1 MRKHRFILA
10 ACLVVFSMTAVSCI
24 KDRIPGPDSGPG
36 SSPGKPTEE
45 NGFNVGFG
53 YVGGYVSD
61 NDKFEQDWASERE
74 ISLVTKHYFENGK
87 EITESIKVPLPWAWE
102 LGPQEWL
109 PRYTARNMAEIDA
122 ADWALAFNLTG
133 IKEKPGEHYFGLY
146 NRFTGIL
153 RVFYYLT
160 EDRVPS
166 HDGNDHMWNLG
177 LSKDL
182 IEHVTFQYAIPY
194 GEEASES
201 YKTALGGNDAVFQT
215 TALTAACS
223 NEGKVTP
230 AQGWWAYDID
240 MSAMRA
246 HDFFDSDRSLLRPG
260 MQVFNQDNVVLNS
273 VMHGTLDGSFGG
285 NMNMK
290 SLKGSGTTA
299 GGIVSGV
306 LGNYFNGM
314 FTNVK
319 ILDYMYDDKPLAPAV
334 TAFIGIALGTLGKG
348 MESSL
353 KKGAEDPDKLG
364 DFNGKINLTLD
375 ATIETVG
382 AIGGERTTLVPSPE
396 LNVATFV
403 NKVKGLG
410 EGVWNIEHH
419 PVIYV
424 VTDAFWGDKAK
435 FSSVEKV
442 TSEGRTA
449 YQLTLNP
456 DNVGIRLIS
465 FLDPTSIGGVHINP
479 NALPN
484 GVTGDI
490 SITTSYGVMKNCTP
504 GYTDGFR
511 KALGLEFNEPELTS
525 KSTFQTDDPSIGF
538 RIIKKAHADNL
549 FLTEIPEDQKA
560 FLGHRLTQQMV
571 GEKIHRRMFGASAYY
586 ANPNAG
592 TNDVDDAALVS
603 NPEVYLPVN
612 SANRLLFGID
622 VPDFVVSA
630 VMSLKAA
637 DDVLMFHSLRFIPRI
652 KFVKLGELQGIYD
665 DIVNRSKSLSAEGI
679 AYPHLNQD
687 LADIKAIIDNAK

>member
-24 KDRIPGPDSGPG
+24 KDRIPGPGSGPG

-319 ILDYMYDDKPLAPAV
+319 ILDFLYDDKPLAPAV

-679 AYPHLNQD
+679 AYPRLNQD

>member
-24 KDRIPGPDSGPG
+24 KDRIPGPGSGPG

-246 HDFFDSDRSLLRPG
+246 HDFFNSDRSLLRPG

-306 LGNYFNGM
+306 LGNYFNGL

-319 ILDYMYDDKPLAPAV
+319 ILDFMYDDKPLAPAV

-679 AYPHLNQD
+679 AYPRLNQD

>member
-1 MRKHRFILA
+1 MMRKHRFILT
-10 ACLVVFSMTAVSCI
+10 ACLVVFSMSAVSCI
-24 KDRIPGPDSGPG
+24 KDRIPGHG
-36 SSPGKPTEE
+36 SSHGKPTEE

-53 YVGGYVSD
+53 YVGGFASD
-61 NDKFEQDWASERE
+61 NQTFEKDWASMKEV
-74 ISLVTKHYFENGK
+74 SLITKHYFENEK
-87 EITESIKVPLPWAWE
+87 EITESIKVPLPWAWD
-102 LGPQEWL
+102 LGPQQWL
-109 PRYTARNMAEIDA
+109 PRFTARNMAEIDA
-122 ADWALAFNLTG
+122 ADWEMAFNLTG
-133 IKEKPGEHYFGLY
+133 IKEKPGEHYFALY

-166 HDGNDHMWNLG
+166 HDGNDHMWNMG
-177 LSKDL
+177 LTKDL

-240 MSAMRA
+240 LSAMRE
-246 HDFFDSDRSLLRPG
+246 HDFFDSDRSSIRPG

-273 VMHGTLDGSFGG
+273 IMHGTLDGSFGG

-396 LNVATFV
+396 LNVSTFI

-419 PVIYV
+419 PDVYV

-456 DNVGIRLIS
+456 DDVGIRLIS
-465 FLDPTSIGGVHINP
+465 FLDPTSIGGVRVNP
-479 NALPN
+479 NALPA
-484 GVTGDI
+484 GVSGDI
-490 SITTSYGVMKNCTP
+490 SVNTSYGVMKNCTP

-511 KALGLEFNEPELTS
+511 KAIGLEFEEPELTS
-525 KSTFQTDDPSIGF
+525 KGTFQTDDPSIGF
-538 RIIKKAHADNL
+538 RIIKKPHADNL
-549 FLTEIPEDQKA
+549 FLTPIPEDQKHY
-560 FLGHRLTQQMV
+560 LGHRLTQQMV
-571 GEKIHRRMFGASAYY
+571 GEKIHRRMFGASAFY

-603 NPEVYLPVN
+603 SPEVYLPVN
-612 SANRLLFGID
+612 SANRLLFSMDI
-622 VPDFVVSA
+622 PDFVVTA
-630 VMSLKAA
+630 VMSLKTSS
-637 DDVLMFHSLRFIPRI
+637 DEVMFHSLRFIPRI
-652 KFVKLGELQGIYD
+652 KFVKLAELQGVYD
-665 DIVNRSKSLSAEGI
+665 DIVKRSKTLPTAGI
-679 AYPHLNQD
+679 AYPNLEKD
-687 LADIKAIIDNAK
+687 LANIQAIINNAK

>member
-24 KDRIPGPDSGPG
+24 KDRIPGPGSGPG

-319 ILDYMYDDKPLAPAV
+319 ILDFMYDDKPLAPAV

-375 ATIETVG
+375 ATIETIG

-679 AYPHLNQD
+679 AYPRLNQD